1 MKYLKKLF
9 TLLVIALFACGFAA
23 CSSDVKLALW
33 MLCMLLMAHSAMY
46 QEFLSSIHAS
56 EKFDVRISYIIYL
69 FGLLLVSLG
78 YFFPTFIERISWYF
92 YVYEGVFYGALL
104 KNTERGTKIPIS
116 CGIFLLIAYGFWY
129 SLSHDSQGV
138 MPYLFII

>member
-1 MKYLKKLF
+1 MKRRSIFPPCLSMSNRHSRYF
-9 TLLVIALFACGFAA
+9 
-23 CSSDVKLALW
+23 SDLSINIGLIVPVKLALW

-92 YVYEGVFYGALL
+92 YVYEGVFYKGYFM
-104 KNTERGTKIPIS
+104 G
-116 CGIFLLIAYGFWY
+116 
-129 SLSHDSQGV
+129 
-138 MPYLFII
+138 PY

>member
-1 MKYLKKLF
+1 MDVVYAVNGAQCNVSGIP
-9 TLLVIALFACGFAA
+9 VIHPCFRKIRRAHIVHNLSFWAFAR
-23 CSSDVKLALW
+23 L
-33 MLCMLLMAHSAMY
+33 
-46 QEFLSSIHAS
+46 
-56 EKFDVRISYIIYL
+56 
-69 FGLLLVSLG
+69 
-78 YFFPTFIERISWYF
+78 IERISWYF

>member
-1 MKYLKKLF
+1 
-9 TLLVIALFACGFAA
+9 
-23 CSSDVKLALW
+23 
-33 MLCMLLMAHSAMY
+33 MLLMAHSAMY

>member
-1 MKYLKKLF
+1 MDVVYAVNGAQCNVSGIP
-9 TLLVIALFACGFAA
+9 VIHPCFRKIRRA
-23 CSSDVKLALW
+23 
-33 MLCMLLMAHSAMY
+33 
-46 QEFLSSIHAS
+46 
-56 EKFDVRISYIIYL
+56 YIIYL